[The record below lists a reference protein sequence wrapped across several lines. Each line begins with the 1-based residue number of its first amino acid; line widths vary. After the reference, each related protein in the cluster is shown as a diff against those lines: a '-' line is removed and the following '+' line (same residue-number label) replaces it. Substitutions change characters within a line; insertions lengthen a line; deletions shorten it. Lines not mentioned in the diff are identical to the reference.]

1 MKKLSKIKAFTLI
14 ELLVVIAIIAILAA
28 MLLPALAKAKAKAQ
42 RINCVNNLKQVG
54 LSFRLFAGDNN
65 DRFPMRLSG
74 NGSTIPG
81 EGGTSANLTT
91 PALTYTHFRVM
102 SNELA
107 TPKIVACP
115 SDSRSAHTNFTTL
128 TGNVGFN
135 NNTVSYFVGRDADES
150 QPQMML
156 SGDRNI
162 SANANGIP
170 SLSPDTGAGAIAS
183 IPTNTVNHVWTDTL
197 HQKNGNVALS
207 DGSVQQLSS
216 SKLRDTARN
225 TGDTT
230 TTAPGANTL
239 LFP

>member
-1 MKKLSKIKAFTLI
+1 MKNFRKIKAFTLI

-54 LSFRLFAGDNN
+54 LSFRLFAGDNE
-65 DRFPMRLSG
+65 DRYPMRLANTS
-74 NGSTIPG
+74 
-81 EGGTSANLTT
+81 GGTLNSLTAVGTYAN
-91 PALTYTHFRVM
+91 FQVM

-115 SDSRSAHTNFTTL
+115 SDSRTAHTNFSTVGTFAA
-128 TGNVGFN
+128 GGAGFN
-135 NNTVSYFVGRDADES
+135 NSKVSYFVGRDADES

-162 SANANGIP
+162 GATLTATGFGI
-170 SLSPDTGAGAIAS
+170 SPADTATTGAIAS
-183 IPTNTVNHVWTDTL
+183 IPTNTTTHIWTDAM
-197 HQKNGNVALS
+197 HQKNGNITLS
-207 DGSVQQLSS
+207 DGSVQQVSS
-216 SKLRDTARN
+216 TKLRETARN
-225 TGDTT
+225 SGDTT
-230 TTAPGANTL
+230 PPPNANTL

>member
-54 LSFRLFAGDNN
+54 LSFRLFAGDND
-65 DRFPMRLSG
+65 DRFPMRLANAS
-74 NGSTIPG
+74 
-81 EGGTSANLTT
+81 GGTSGSLTAIGTYAN
-91 PALTYTHFRVM
+91 FQVM

-115 SDSRSAHTNFTTL
+115 SDSRSAHTNFSTV
-128 TGNVGFN
+128 GVFAAGGAGFN
-135 NNTVSYFVGRDADES
+135 NSKVSYFVGRDADES

-162 SANANGIP
+162 GNSLTATGTG
-170 SLSPDTGAGAIAS
+170 LSPANDAGAIAS
-183 IPTNTVNHVWTDTL
+183 IPTNTTVHIWTDVM

-216 SKLRDTARN
+216 SKLRDTAKN

-230 TTAPGANTL
+230 TTPGPNTL